1 MDSAQIKK
9 IAMLGAAAVVVFF
22 IVKSIAPSQQAETVQ
37 PVVQEIAKTRVL
49 MAASNIPLGS
59 RLNADVLSF
68 ETWPT
73 ENIRPGMIDADL
85 RPDAI
90 EELTGAIV
98 KSEIYE
104 GDPINEAKLVIG
116 TDAGVMSALLG
127 PGMRAVT
134 TRISVET
141 AAGGF
146 IQPGDRV
153 DVIVTET
160 FDVQVDQSTDNS
172 PGSIIRD
179 EIHVSNTIFENVQV
193 LAIDQTF
200 ATDPEGEAYVIGSL
214 YRAGDPQRVVI
225 RGN

>member
-1 MDSAQIKK
+1 MDSTQIKK
-9 IAMLGAAAVVVFF
+9 VALLGIAAIAIFF
-22 IVKSIAPSQQAETVQ
+22 VVKSMGPSNEVQ
-37 PVVQEIAKTRVL
+37 IVEPVVQEVEKTRVL
-49 MAASNIPLGS
+49 MAAENIPLGS
-59 RLNADVLSF
+59 RISPNNLIF

-98 KSEIYE
+98 RSKIFE
-104 GDPINEAKLVIG
+104 GDPINEAKLVMG
-116 TDAGVMSALLG
+116 TDAGVMSALLA

-160 FDVQVDQSTDNS
+160 FDVQVDQSVD
-172 PGSIIRD
+172 
-179 EIHVSNTIFENVQV
+179 
-193 LAIDQTF
+193 
-200 ATDPEGEAYVIGSL
+200 ATRSGW
-214 YRAGDPQRVVI
+214 
-225 RGN
+225 